1 MLIPEGTPQRMLKS
15 VLLGAPSSS
24 SHRSHRGEV
33 QSSSPEPRG
42 DDGEGTSRSRRGP
55 VPSQTELSAS
65 HVLKERRRREKLN
78 EGFAMLRSLVPFV
91 TKVRTACVSKC
102 KTNSRVK
109 ATASNSF
116 VLSLLFAP
124 QMDRASILG
133 DTIEYVKQL
142 RRRIQELESRDRL
155 VGSNQKTTMAQPPP
169 PAASTE
175 ERGRHQTSGGYLA
188 LAAGTGSRAAEASGN
203 SNLGE
208 EPPAAG
214 DTDTEVQVS
223 IIGSDALLELR
234 CPHRE
239 GLLLRVM
246 QALHQELRL
255 EITSVQA
262 SSAGD
267 VLLAKLRAK
276 VSARH
281 GMEVS
286 WKMQFLRFFFYSLVG
301 RQKTD

>member
-1 MLIPEGTPQRMLKS
+1 MLQKG
-15 VLLGAPSSS
+15 
-24 SHRSHRGEV
+24 
-33 QSSSPEPRG
+33 
-42 DDGEGTSRSRRGP
+42 
-55 VPSQTELSAS
+55 
-65 HVLKERRRREKLN
+65 
-78 EGFAMLRSLVPFV
+78 
-91 TKVRTACVSKC
+91 SK
-102 KTNSRVK
+102 
-109 ATASNSF
+109 AASNSF
-116 VLSLLFAP
+116 VLSLSLLFAP

-142 RRRIQELESRDRL
+142 RRRIQELESRPRM

-175 ERGRHQTSGGYLA
+175 ERGRRQTSGGYLA
-188 LAAGTGSRAAEASGN
+188 RAAGTGSRAAEASGN

-208 EPPAAG
+208 EPPAAAAG
-214 DTDTEVQVS
+214 DTDTEVHVS

-262 SSAGD
+262 SSSGD

-276 VSARH
+276 VSAMEWKYH
-281 GMEVS
+281 GKCS
-286 WKMQFLRFFFYSLVG
+286 FDLRFFSILLLG
-301 RQKTD
+301 DRRQIDFRCASECSSVLGLSAAGEGGAWQEKQHH

>member
-1 MLIPEGTPQRMLKS
+1 MQDKLS
-15 VLLGAPSSS
+15 CYLLAAL
-24 SHRSHRGEV
+24 
-33 QSSSPEPRG
+33 Q
-42 DDGEGTSRSRRGP
+42 
-55 VPSQTELSAS
+55 
-65 HVLKERRRREKLN
+65 
-78 EGFAMLRSLVPFV
+78 
-91 TKVRTACVSKC
+91 
-102 KTNSRVK
+102 

-142 RRRIQELESRDRL
+142 RRRIQELESRRRL
-155 VGSNQKTTMAQPPP
+155 VGSNQKTTMAQQPPP

-175 ERGRHQTSGGYLA
+175 ERGRRQTSGGYLA
-188 LAAGTGSRAAEASGN
+188 RAAGTGSRAAEASGN

-208 EPPAAG
+208 EPPAAAAS

-276 VSARH
+276 VSAMEWKYH
-281 GMEVS
+281 G
-286 WKMQFLRFFFYSLVG
+286 KCCFDLRFFFYSLVG
-301 RQKTD
+301 